1 MRNRF
6 VIISVILSLTLTTT
20 TAQISSAAK
29 IEISEHLQLI
39 PDLG

>member
-1 MRNRF
+1 MLYRL
-6 VIISVILSLTLTTT
+6 VIISVVLYLTLTTT
-20 TAQISSAAK
+20 IAQISIAAK

>member
-1 MRNRF
+1 MLNRF
-6 VIISVILSLTLTTT
+6 VIISAILSLTLTAT

-39 PDLG
+39 PDLD